1 MLSSRGFP
9 LPGDQ
14 TQVSRITGRFF
25 TTEPPGKPKNTGVG
39 SLSLSRGT
47 SDPGIKPGSLAL
59 QADSLP
65 AELPRKPLCHLEELN
80 NRFSLAG
87 QRKLVL

>member
-1 MLSSRGFP
+1 MDLGIGRSWELVSYLSWVFSCRQDG
-9 LPGDQ
+9 PG
-14 TQVSRITGRFF
+14 S
-25 TTEPPGKPKNTGVG
+25 TGVG